1 MGEGDDETVIKRS
14 LGVWMFNL
22 KIAAESQTIKP
33 PVTKLV
39 DKIQQQT
46 TQNSNNSIT
55 TNILT
60 VAAWV
65 EQ

>member
-1 MGEGDDETVIKRS
+1 
-14 LGVWMFNL
+14 MFNL